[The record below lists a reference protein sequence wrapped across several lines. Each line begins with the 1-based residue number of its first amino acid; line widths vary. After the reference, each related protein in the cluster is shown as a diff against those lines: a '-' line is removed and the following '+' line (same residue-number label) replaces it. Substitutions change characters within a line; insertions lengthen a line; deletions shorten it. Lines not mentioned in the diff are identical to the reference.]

1 MTTKDKLI
9 RVVVE
14 YIKRDVDVNQISISE
29 IAKKANIGKSTVYE
43 YFENKETLIND
54 TYIYLLEHY
63 EEQILKPLKQRTFKK
78 AFREQIKRIIVA
90 MSEAKK
96 LVETILIHHKQTNF
110 LKNDNVDNKMLEIS
124 QHMEQRFKEILYLGV
139 TEKEIS
145 ENSEEIS
152 KKGYVVQALITG
164 LLFQYINKQT
174 HLTEIEIIDLIYDE
188 VYRVLQ
194 Y

>member
-14 YIKRDVDVNQISISE
+14 YIKQDIDVNQISISE

-43 YFENKETLIND
+43 YFENKETLIGD

-63 EEQILKPLKQRTFKK
+63 EEQILKPLKQQTFKK
-78 AFREQIKRIIVA
+78 AFIEQITRIIAA

-110 LKNDNVDNKMLEIS
+110 LKNDNVDHKMLQIS
-124 QHMEQRFKEILYLGV
+124 QHMEERFKEIFYLGV
-139 TEKEIS
+139 TENEIS
-145 ENSEEIS
+145 DKLSGTPQ
-152 KKGYVVQALITG
+152 KGYVVQALVTG

-174 HLTEIEIIDLIYDE
+174 NLTEKEVIDLIYDE

-194 Y
+194 